1 MPSVMRCVSSNFP
14 RKSPGK
20 SPRHRKAR
28 KVRKSP
34 KARKKPE
41 KPQKPEKSK
50 APRNRH
56 KTPGRPRLPARRRN
70 SRNRRAVPP
79 RPVAG
84 DSVAGMSSGSADDS
98 AEAAAEHTAAPDGA
112 GPGRAPGG
120 NGALPAKALSVRRA
134 RTSDIPAVRTLLDS
148 YVRKG
153 ILLDK
158 ATVTLYEDI
167 QEFWVAERDDN
178 AEVVGC
184 GALHVMW
191 EDLAE
196 VRTLAVNPEVR
207 GAGVG
212 HQVLGK
218 LLQTARW
225 LGVRRVFCLTFE
237 VDFFARHGFVE
248 IGETPVDH
256 DVYSELLR
264 SYDEGVAEFLGLER
278 VKPNTLGNSRML
290 LHL

>member
-1 MPSVMRCVSSNFP
+1 M
-14 RKSPGK
+14 
-20 SPRHRKAR
+20 
-28 KVRKSP
+28 
-34 KARKKPE
+34 
-41 KPQKPEKSK
+41 
-50 APRNRH
+50 
-56 KTPGRPRLPARRRN
+56 
-70 SRNRRAVPP
+70 
-79 RPVAG
+79 
-84 DSVAGMSSGSADDS
+84 S
-98 AEAAAEHTAAPDGA
+98 AERPEVTANAIT
-112 GPGRAPGG
+112 
-120 NGALPAKALSVRRA
+120 VRRA
-134 RTSDIPAVRTLLDS
+134 RTGDVPAVRRLLDA
-148 YVRKG
+148 YVRER

-167 QEFWVAERDDN
+167 QEFWVAERGAGAN

-196 VRTLAVNPEVR
+196 VRTLAVKHGLK

-212 HQVLGK
+212 HRLLEK
-218 LLQTARW
+218 LLETARW

-237 VDFFARHGFVE
+237 VDFFEKHGFVE
-248 IGETPVDH
+248 IGETPVDT
-256 DVYSELLR
+256 DVYAELLR

>member
-1 MPSVMRCVSSNFP
+1 MPAEP
-14 RKSPGK
+14 
-20 SPRHRKAR
+20 
-28 KVRKSP
+28 
-34 KARKKPE
+34 PE
-41 KPQKPEKSK
+41 LSEL
-50 APRNRH
+50 N
-56 KTPGRPRLPARRRN
+56 
-70 SRNRRAVPP
+70 
-79 RPVAG
+79 
-84 DSVAGMSSGSADDS
+84 
-98 AEAAAEHTAAPDGA
+98 
-112 GPGRAPGG
+112 
-120 NGALPAKALSVRRA
+120 AKAVSVSVRRA
-134 RTSDIPAVRTLLDS
+134 RTADVPAVRHLLDS
-148 YVRKG
+148 YARDG

-212 HQVLGK
+212 HRLLEK
-218 LLQTARW
+218 LLRTARW
-225 LGVRRVFCLTFE
+225 IGVRRVFCLTFE
-237 VDFFARHGFVE
+237 VDFFAKHGFAE
-248 IGETPVDH
+248 IGETPVDT
-256 DVYSELLR
+256 DVYAELLR

>member
-1 MPSVMRCVSSNFP
+1 MPAEPEVS
-14 RKSPGK
+14 
-20 SPRHRKAR
+20 
-28 KVRKSP
+28 
-34 KARKKPE
+34 
-41 KPQKPEKSK
+41 
-50 APRNRH
+50 
-56 KTPGRPRLPARRRN
+56 T
-70 SRNRRAVPP
+70 
-79 RPVAG
+79 
-84 DSVAGMSSGSADDS
+84 
-98 AEAAAEHTAAPDGA
+98 
-112 GPGRAPGG
+112 
-120 NGALPAKALSVRRA
+120 KALTVRRA
-134 RTSDIPAVRTLLDS
+134 RTSDVPQLRLLLDG

-178 AEVVGC
+178 VQVVGC

-196 VRTLAVNPEVR
+196 VRTLAVHPAVK
-207 GAGVG
+207 GSGVG
-212 HQVLGK
+212 HHLLVK

-237 VDFFARHGFVE
+237 VDFFAKHGFVE
-248 IGETPVDH
+248 IGETPVDIDVH
-256 DVYSELLR
+256 DELLR

>member
-1 MPSVMRCVSSNFP
+1 MSSD
-14 RKSPGK
+14 
-20 SPRHRKAR
+20 
-28 KVRKSP
+28 VP
-34 KARKKPE
+34 KA
-41 KPQKPEKSK
+41 
-50 APRNRH
+50 
-56 KTPGRPRLPARRRN
+56 
-70 SRNRRAVPP
+70 
-79 RPVAG
+79 VAN
-84 DSVAGMSSGSADDS
+84 AI
-98 AEAAAEHTAAPDGA
+98 
-112 GPGRAPGG
+112 
-120 NGALPAKALSVRRA
+120 SVRRA
-134 RTSDIPAVRTLLDS
+134 RTSDVSAVRRLVDP
-148 YVRKG
+148 YVSEG

-167 QEFWVAERDDN
+167 QEFWVAERDAD
-178 AEVVGC
+178 ATVVGC

-196 VRTLAVNPEVR
+196 VRTLAVDPRFR
-207 GAGVG
+207 GDGIG
-212 HQVLGK
+212 RHVLDK

-237 VDFFARHGFVE
+237 VDFFIKHGFVE
-248 IGETPVDH
+248 IGETPVDG